1 MSTVGKKMG
10 VFLGG
15 TFAQDPGLTNLV
27 DRAVELAHE
36 VADAGMRTVW
46 FGQAADY
53 DAPQLA
59 ALVGR
64 AEPRIGVGTSVVPTY
79 PRHPLLLAAAAKTAQ
94 AATTGRFRLGVGL
107 GARTVLEPQFGLPY
121 PPQIKHLREYLIA
134 LRPLLDGD
142 DAPFVGQTLS
152 SRPAGPTTVAGAVPR
167 VPVLV
172 AAMGPRA
179 LAAAGELAEGTIPF
193 LAGPRTLAEQIVPA
207 ITEAAAAA
215 GRPAPQIVAGVP
227 AVVTDDAE
235 AARSRVSAALGF
247 YDSIP
252 SYRRVIASEGLSSAA
267 DLLIAAAT
275 RTPSPPGCA
284 ATSTPGPL
292 KSWSPIRT
300 SSTPGTA
307 LAPGPSPGTCD
318 PGPHPS
324 LPVRPAAIAVRP
336 LATSTPPREGK
347 AHRTGSG

>member
-1 MSTVGKKMG
+1 MNTVGKKMG

-36 VADAGMRTVW
+36 VADAGIRTVW

-107 GARTVLEPQFGLPY
+107 GARTVLEPQFGMPY

-142 DAPFVGQTLS
+142 DAPFVGQTLT
-152 SRPAGPTTVAGAVPR
+152 SRPAGPTTVAGAVPQ

-227 AVVTDDAE
+227 AVVTDDAA
-235 AARSRVSAALGF
+235 AARSRVSTALGF

-267 DLLIAAAT
+267 DLLIAGDEDTVTAGLRRYFNAGAT
-275 RTPSPPGCA
+275 EIMVTHADLFDARDRART
-284 ATSTPGPL
+284 
-292 KSWSPIRT
+292 W
-300 SSTPGTA
+300 
-307 LAPGPSPGTCD
+307 
-318 PGPHPS
+318 
-324 LPVRPAAIAVRP
+324 AIARN
-336 LATSTPPREGK
+336 L
-347 AHRTGSG
+347 

>member
-1 MSTVGKKMG
+1 M
-10 VFLGG
+10 
-15 TFAQDPGLTNLV
+15 TNLV

-36 VADAGMRTVW
+36 VADAGVRTVW

-59 ALVGR
+59 ALVSR
-64 AEPRIGVGTSVVPTY
+64 AEPRVYVGTSVVPIY

-94 AATTGRFRLGVGL
+94 AATAGRFRLGVGL
-107 GARTVLEPQFGLPY
+107 GARTVLQPQFGLAY
-121 PPQIKHLREYLIA
+121 PPQIQHLREYLTA

-142 DAPFVGQTLS
+142 NTAFEGETLA
-152 SRPAGPTTVAGAVPR
+152 SRPVGSTAVAGASPA

-193 LAGPRTLAEQIVPA
+193 LAGPYTLTEQIVPV

-227 AVVTDDAE
+227 AVVTDDAA
-235 AARSRVSAALGF
+235 AARDRVSAALGF

-252 SYRRVIASEGLSSAA
+252 SYRKVIATEGLSNAA
-267 DLLIAAAT
+267 DLLIAGDEDIVAAGLRRYLDAGAT
-275 RTPSPPGCA
+275 EVMITHTDLFDAEDRQRT
-284 ATSTPGPL
+284 
-292 KSWSPIRT
+292 W
-300 SSTPGTA
+300 
-307 LAPGPSPGTCD
+307 
-318 PGPHPS
+318 
-324 LPVRPAAIAVRP
+324 AITQR
-336 LATSTPPREGK
+336 L
-347 AHRTGSG
+347 

>member
-1 MSTVGKKMG
+1 MEAAGTRVG

-15 TFAQDPGLTNLV
+15 TFAQEPGMTNLV

-36 VADAGMRTVW
+36 VADAGVRTVW

-59 ALVGR
+59 ALVSR
-64 AEPRIGVGTSVVPTY
+64 AEPRVYVGTSVVPIY

-94 AATTGRFRLGVGL
+94 AATAGRFRLGVGL
-107 GARTVLEPQFGLPY
+107 GARTVLQPQFGLAY
-121 PPQIKHLREYLIA
+121 PPQIQHLREYLTA

-142 DAPFVGQTLS
+142 NTAFEGETLA
-152 SRPAGPTTVAGAVPR
+152 SRPVGSTAVAGASPA

-193 LAGPRTLAEQIVPA
+193 LAGPYTLTEQIVPV

-227 AVVTDDAE
+227 AVVTDDAA
-235 AARSRVSAALGF
+235 AARDRVSAALGF

-252 SYRRVIASEGLSSAA
+252 SYRKVIATEGLSNAA
-267 DLLIAAAT
+267 DLLIAGAEDIVAAGLRRYLDAGAT
-275 RTPSPPGCA
+275 EVMITHTDLFDAEDRQRT
-284 ATSTPGPL
+284 
-292 KSWSPIRT
+292 W
-300 SSTPGTA
+300 
-307 LAPGPSPGTCD
+307 
-318 PGPHPS
+318 
-324 LPVRPAAIAVRP
+324 AITQR
-336 LATSTPPREGK
+336 L
-347 AHRTGSG
+347 

>member
-1 MSTVGKKMG
+1 MEAAGTRVG

-15 TFAQDPGLTNLV
+15 TFAQEPGMTNLV

-36 VADAGMRTVW
+36 VADAGVRTVW

-64 AEPRIGVGTSVVPTY
+64 AEPRVHVGTAVVPMY
-79 PRHPLLLAAAAKTAQ
+79 PRHPLLLASAAKTAQ
-94 AATTGRFRLGVGL
+94 AATAGRFRLGVGL
-107 GARTVLEPQFGLPY
+107 GARTVLQPQFGLAY
-121 PPQIKHLREYLIA
+121 PSQIQHLREYLTA

-142 DAPFVGQTLS
+142 DTAFEGETLA
-152 SRPAGPTTVAGAVPR
+152 SRPVGSTAVAGASPT

-227 AVVTDDAE
+227 AVVTDDAA
-235 AARSRVSAALGF
+235 AARDRVSAALGF

-252 SYRRVIASEGLSSAA
+252 SYRKVIAAEGLSSAA
-267 DLLIAAAT
+267 DLLIAGDEDIVAAGLRRYLDAGATEVMITHTDLFDTEDRT
-275 RTPSPPGCA
+275 RT
-284 ATSTPGPL
+284 
-292 KSWSPIRT
+292 W
-300 SSTPGTA
+300 
-307 LAPGPSPGTCD
+307 
-318 PGPHPS
+318 
-324 LPVRPAAIAVRP
+324 AIAQP
-336 LATSTPPREGK
+336 L
-347 AHRTGSG
+347 

>member
-1 MSTVGKKMG
+1 MEAAGTRVG

-15 TFAQDPGLTNLV
+15 TFAQEPGMTNLV

-36 VADAGMRTVW
+36 VADAGVRTVW

-59 ALVGR
+59 ALVSR
-64 AEPRIGVGTSVVPTY
+64 AEPRVYVGTSVVPIY

-94 AATTGRFRLGVGL
+94 AATAGRFRLGVGL
-107 GARTVLEPQFGLPY
+107 GARTVLQPQFGLAY
-121 PPQIKHLREYLIA
+121 PPQIQHLREYLTA

-142 DAPFVGQTLS
+142 NTAFEGETLA
-152 SRPAGPTTVAGAVPR
+152 SRPVGSTAVAGASPA

-193 LAGPRTLAEQIVPA
+193 LAGPYTLAEQIVPV

-227 AVVTDDAE
+227 AVVTDDAA
-235 AARSRVSAALGF
+235 AARDRVSAALGF

-252 SYRRVIASEGLSSAA
+252 SYRKVIATEGLSNAA
-267 DLLIAAAT
+267 DLLIAGDEDIVAAGLRRYLDAGAT
-275 RTPSPPGCA
+275 EVMITHTDLFDAEDRQRT
-284 ATSTPGPL
+284 
-292 KSWSPIRT
+292 W
-300 SSTPGTA
+300 
-307 LAPGPSPGTCD
+307 
-318 PGPHPS
+318 
-324 LPVRPAAIAVRP
+324 AITQR
-336 LATSTPPREGK
+336 L
-347 AHRTGSG
+347 

>member
-1 MSTVGKKMG
+1 MNAAGTRVG

-15 TFAQDPGLTNLV
+15 TFAQEAGMTNLV

-36 VADAGMRTVW
+36 VADAGVHTVW
-46 FGQAADY
+46 FGQGADY

-64 AEPRIGVGTSVVPTY
+64 AEPRIFVGTSVVPMY

-94 AATTGRFRLGVGL
+94 ASTAGRFRLGVGL

-121 PPQIKHLREYLIA
+121 PPQIQHLREYLTA

-142 DAPFVGQTLS
+142 DTAFVGKTLA
-152 SRPAGPTTVAGAVPR
+152 SRPVGSTAVAGASPA

-179 LAAAGELAEGTIPF
+179 LAAAGELAEGTNPF
-193 LAGPRTLAEQIVPA
+193 LAGPRTLAERIVPV

-227 AVVTDDAE
+227 AVVTDDVA
-235 AARSRVSAALGF
+235 AARDRVSAALGF

-252 SYRRVIASEGLSSAA
+252 SYQKVIAAEGLSSAA
-267 DLLIAAAT
+267 DLLIAGDEDTVAAGLRRYLDAGAT
-275 RTPSPPGCA
+275 EVMITHTDLFDAEDRARTW
-284 ATSTPGPL
+284 T
-292 KSWSPIRT
+292 
-300 SSTPGTA
+300 
-307 LAPGPSPGTCD
+307 
-318 PGPHPS
+318 
-324 LPVRPAAIAVRP
+324 IAQR
-336 LATSTPPREGK
+336 L
-347 AHRTGSG
+347 

>member
-1 MSTVGKKMG
+1 MEAAGTRVG

-15 TFAQDPGLTNLV
+15 TFAQEPGMTNLV

-36 VADAGMRTVW
+36 VADAGVRTVW

-64 AEPRIGVGTSVVPTY
+64 AEPRVHVGTSVVPMY
-79 PRHPLLLAAAAKTAQ
+79 PRHPLLLASAAKTAQ
-94 AATTGRFRLGVGL
+94 AATAGRFRLGVGL
-107 GARTVLEPQFGLPY
+107 GARTVLQPQFGLAY
-121 PPQIKHLREYLIA
+121 PSQIQHLREYLTA

-142 DAPFVGQTLS
+142 DTAFEGETLA
-152 SRPAGPTTVAGAVPR
+152 SRPVGSTAVAGASPT

-193 LAGPRTLAEQIVPA
+193 LAGPRTLAEQIVPT

-227 AVVTDDAE
+227 AVVTDDAA
-235 AARSRVSAALGF
+235 AARDRVSAALGF

-252 SYRRVIASEGLSSAA
+252 SYRKVIAAEGLSNAA
-267 DLLIAAAT
+267 DLLIAGDEDIVAAGLRRYLDAGATEVMITHTDLFDTEDRT
-275 RTPSPPGCA
+275 RT
-284 ATSTPGPL
+284 
-292 KSWSPIRT
+292 W
-300 SSTPGTA
+300 
-307 LAPGPSPGTCD
+307 
-318 PGPHPS
+318 
-324 LPVRPAAIAVRP
+324 AIAQP
-336 LATSTPPREGK
+336 L
-347 AHRTGSG
+347 

>member
-1 MSTVGKKMG
+1 MEAAGTRVG

-15 TFAQDPGLTNLV
+15 TFAQEPGMTNLV

-36 VADAGMRTVW
+36 VADAGVRTVW

-59 ALVGR
+59 ALVSR
-64 AEPRIGVGTSVVPTY
+64 AEPRVYVGTSVVPIY

-94 AATTGRFRLGVGL
+94 AATAGRFRLGVGL
-107 GARTVLEPQFGLPY
+107 GARTVLQPQFGLAY
-121 PPQIKHLREYLIA
+121 PPQIQHLREYLTA

-142 DAPFVGQTLS
+142 NTAFEGETLA
-152 SRPAGPTTVAGAVPR
+152 SRPVGSTAVAGASPA

-193 LAGPRTLAEQIVPA
+193 LAGPYTLTEQIVPV

-227 AVVTDDAE
+227 AVVTDDAA
-235 AARSRVSAALGF
+235 AARDRVSAALGF

-252 SYRRVIASEGLSSAA
+252 SYRKVIATEGLSNAA
-267 DLLIAAAT
+267 DLLIAGDEDIVAAGLRRYLDAGAT
-275 RTPSPPGCA
+275 EVMITHTDLFDAEDRQRT
-284 ATSTPGPL
+284 
-292 KSWSPIRT
+292 W
-300 SSTPGTA
+300 
-307 LAPGPSPGTCD
+307 
-318 PGPHPS
+318 
-324 LPVRPAAIAVRP
+324 AITQR
-336 LATSTPPREGK
+336 L
-347 AHRTGSG
+347 